1 VTGRRVLAAV
11 GIGLAGELSALGL
24 LATGGWLLLS
34 ASLRPPILLLS
45 IAIGAVQ
52 LFSLLRGTAR
62 YAERLASHD
71 LGLRVQAGLRGWLY
85 RRLEHLVPAGLPGG
99 DRGDLLARLVR
110 DTEEAQ
116 DIVVRTAVPV
126 LAAALTWAAA
136 VVTAA
141 TLLPAA
147 GAVIL
152 AAGVLA
158 AVGTAVSVLLAGRS
172 AAALPAARGDIGSW
186 VHGALAAR
194 EELAALGAAD
204 WALAQLAARERALG
218 ARTRAA
224 AAAVGFGRAACALAG
239 GAGLAGVAWAGA
251 AAVRSGRVGPVEL
264 GVLVFLA
271 LGTAAL
277 LQGLPDAA
285 GRLPVSRASLDRLA
299 DIGRVPVPVPVTAP
313 GPDRRPAGTGRMHRA
328 PVVAL
333 RGAAACYPDGRG
345 RLVFRGLDL
354 ELAPGRPVAL
364 AGPNG
369 SGKTLAVYT
378 LLRFADLAAGTLS
391 IDGTDAR
398 DLPPERIR
406 ALLAWSPE
414 QPVLFPASLRA
425 NLRLGAPQATDREMT
440 ELLGRFGLAPWLDRL
455 ERGLDTVLA
464 PWGHPVSGG
473 ELQRLSLAR
482 AVLTGRPVL
491 VLDEPTSHLDQAT
504 AGAVLEAVLEHARGR
519 SVLWVTHRPAEL
531 ALFPDVR
538 HLRGGMT

>member
-1 VTGRRVLAAV
+1 V
-11 GIGLAGELSALGL
+11 
-24 LATGGWLLLS
+24 ATGGWLLLS
-34 ASLRPPILLLS
+34 SSLRPPILLLSSSLRPPILLLS

-71 LGLRVQAGLRGWLY
+71 LGLRVQVGLRGWLY
-85 RRLEHLVPAGLPGG
+85 RRLEHLVPVGLPGG
-99 DRGDLLARLVR
+99 DRGDLLAGLVR

-116 DIVVRTAVPV
+116 DLVVRTVVPV

-172 AAALPAARGDIGSW
+172 AALPAARGRLGSW
-186 VHGALAAR
+186 VHGAPAAR

-251 AAVRSGRVGPVEL
+251 AAVRSGRIGPVEL

-285 GRLPVSRASLDRLA
+285 GRLPVSRASLDRLT
-299 DIGRVPVPVPVTAP
+299 DIGRVPVSVTAP
-313 GPDRRPAGTGRMHRA
+313 GPDRRPAGTGRTHRA

-345 RLVFRGLDL
+345 RLAFRGLDL
-354 ELAPGRPVAL
+354 ELVPGRPVAL

-414 QPVLFPASLRA
+414 QPILFPASLRA

-504 AGAVLEAVLEHARGR
+504 AGAVLEALLEHARGR

>member
-1 VTGRRVLAAV
+1 VTARRVLAAV

-24 LATGGWLLLS
+24 PATGGWLLLS

-85 RRLEHLVPAGLPGG
+85 RRLEHLVPARLPGG

-141 TLLPAA
+141 ALLPAA
-147 GAVIL
+147 GAIIL

-158 AVGTAVSVLLAGRS
+158 AVGTAVSVLLTGRS
-172 AAALPAARGDIGSW
+172 AATLPAARGDIGSW

-194 EELAALGAAD
+194 EELTALGAAD

-251 AAVRSGRVGPVEL
+251 AAVRSGRIGPVEL

-299 DIGRVPVPVPVTAP
+299 DIGRVPVPVTAP
-313 GPDRRPAGTGRMHRA
+313 GPDRRPAGTGRAHRA

-354 ELAPGRPVAL
+354 ELVPGRPVAL

>member
-99 DRGDLLARLVR
+99 DRGDLLVRLVR

-116 DIVVRTAVPV
+116 DIVVRTAVPL

-141 TLLPAA
+141 ALLPAA

-158 AVGTAVSVLLAGRS
+158 AAGTAVSVLLAGRS
-172 AAALPAARGDIGSW
+172 AATPPAARGDIGSW

-194 EELAALGAAD
+194 EELTALGAAD

-224 AAAVGFGRAACALAG
+224 AAAVGSGRAACALAG
-239 GAGLAGVAWAGA
+239 GAGLAGVTWAGA
-251 AAVRSGRVGPVEL
+251 AAVRSGRIGPVEL
-264 GVLVFLA
+264 GVLVFLG

-299 DIGRVPVPVPVTAP
+299 DIGRVPVPVMAP
-313 GPDRRPAGTGRMHRA
+313 GPDRRPAGTGRTHRA

-345 RLVFRGLDL
+345 QLVFRGLDL
-354 ELAPGRPVAL
+354 ELVPGRPVAL

-440 ELLGRFGLAPWLDRL
+440 DLLGRFGLAPWLDRL

>member
-1 VTGRRVLAAV
+1 V
-11 GIGLAGELSALGL
+11 G
-24 LATGGWLLLS
+24 
-34 ASLRPPILLLS
+34 
-45 IAIGAVQ
+45 
-52 LFSLLRGTAR
+52 AR
-62 YAERLASHD
+62 
-71 LGLRVQAGLRGWLY
+71 
-85 RRLEHLVPAGLPGG
+85 
-99 DRGDLLARLVR
+99 
-110 DTEEAQ
+110 T
-116 DIVVRTAVPV
+116 
-126 LAAALTWAAA
+126 
-136 VVTAA
+136 
-141 TLLPAA
+141 
-147 GAVIL
+147 
-152 AAGVLA
+152 
-158 AVGTAVSVLLAGRS
+158 
-172 AAALPAARGDIGSW
+172 
-186 VHGALAAR
+186 LAAR

-218 ARTRAA
+218 ARTRAV
-224 AAAVGFGRAACALAG
+224 AAAVGLGRAACALAG
-239 GAGLAGVAWAGA
+239 GAGLAGVAWTGA
-251 AAVRSGRVGPVEL
+251 AAVRSGRIGPVEL

-299 DIGRVPVPVPVTAP
+299 NIGRVSVPVTAA
-313 GPDRRPAGTGRMHRA
+313 GPDRRPAGTGRTHRA

-333 RGAAACYPDGRG
+333 RGAAACYPDGGG
-345 RLVFRGLDL
+345 RPVFRGLDL

-364 AGPNG
+364 GGPSG

-378 LLRFADLAAGTLS
+378 LLRFADLAAGTLTV
-391 IDGTDAR
+391 DGTDAR
-398 DLPPERIR
+398 DLPPERVR
-406 ALLAWSPE
+406 GLLAWSPE

-425 NLRLGAPQATDREMT
+425 NLRLGAPQATDGEMT

-464 PWGHPVSGG
+464 PWRHPVSGG

-504 AGAVLEAVLEHARGR
+504 AAAVLEAVLEHARGR

-538 HLRGGMT
+538 HLRGDMT